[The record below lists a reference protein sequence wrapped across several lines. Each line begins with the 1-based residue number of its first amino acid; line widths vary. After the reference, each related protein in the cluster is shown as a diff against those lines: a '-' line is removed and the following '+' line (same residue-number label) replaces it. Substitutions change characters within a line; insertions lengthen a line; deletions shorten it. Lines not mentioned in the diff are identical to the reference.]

1 MVAKYPA
8 KMFIYYVPY
17 IHTYI
22 HGHETICNKIEDQRF
37 ADLFQIIKCTY
48 IHQIIYQRNLNI
60 ESVLT
65 FKTNNKQA
73 CCSLYCRQ

>member
-37 ADLFQIIKCTY
+37 ADLFQINKCIYPY
-48 IHQIIYQRNLNI
+48 IYIYLYLGPAVFLHVIILHNI
-60 ESVLT
+60 IDT
-65 FKTNNKQA
+65 
-73 CCSLYCRQ
+73 